1 MVTYMNLLTL
11 RGSLRTFLK
20 AFCLCSL
27 CPVLF
32 HTCRFSLCVEIT
44 PVCPSH
50 WGCAAGS
57 FQETFCFPS
66 CLMVA
71 FVMRFYSKLSRKR
84 LTFFQKALEKYSEYL
99 GSCHV
104 LTVSSCNL
112 SVYHLHWLCLL
123 GEDTF
128 ISFSVFFT

>member
-1 MVTYMNLLTL
+1 MVTYVNLLTL

-44 PVCPSH
+44 PLCPSH

-57 FQETFCFPS
+57 FQETFCFS
-66 CLMVA
+66 
-71 FVMRFYSKLSRKR
+71 FLSDSGFCYEILLQVIKEEAHFLSESTRK
-84 LTFFQKALEKYSEYL
+84 
-99 GSCHV
+99 V
-104 LTVSSCNL
+104 L
-112 SVYHLHWLCLL
+112 
-123 GEDTF
+123 
-128 ISFSVFFT
+128 